1 MSAPERDVLTIL
13 RGEAIVYDEEGVYD
27 IWSYSKDGG
36 AVVSVRDAVTEEIL
50 YEDLPIAYMVVK
62 APFIAIQTFE
72 ETEV

>member
-1 MSAPERDVLTIL
+1 MTALERDVLTIL
-13 RGEAIVYDEEGVYD
+13 RGNETIYDEEGVYD

-36 AVVSVRDAVTEEIL
+36 TVVSIKDAATEEIL

-62 APFIAIQTFE
+62 APFIVIQTSE

>member
-1 MSAPERDVLTIL
+1 MPALERDVLTIL
-13 RGEAIVYDEEGVYD
+13 RGDEIVYDEEGIYD

-36 AVVSVRDAVTEEIL
+36 TVVSVRDAVTEEIL

-62 APFIAIQTFE
+62 APFIAIQTFK

>member
-1 MSAPERDVLTIL
+1 MPALERDVLTIL
-13 RGEAIVYDEEGVYD
+13 RGDEMVYDEEGIYD
-27 IWSYSKDGG
+27 IWSSSKDGG

>member
-1 MSAPERDVLTIL
+1 MPALERDVLTIL
-13 RGEAIVYDEEGVYD
+13 RGDEIIYDEEGIYD

-36 AVVSVRDAVTEEIL
+36 TVVSVRDAVTEEIL